1 MYTLYHDIQTGS
13 AAPMALLELVGAPYR
28 IVRID
33 IHAPDHPTA
42 EFRAVNPLGQIP
54 TLVMPD
60 GQVVSE
66 SAAMMI
72 AIAEA
77 HPEAGM
83 APALGAAARP
93 AFLRWMVFLA
103 ANVYPAVRRIY
114 YSGDVVE
121 SEAAHDG
128 VRRRALTELQRDW
141 AVMEASLDPAPCLLG
156 PAPTA
161 LDLYAAMLS
170 RWAIDQD
177 RFRETCP
184 KLAAARDRI
193 EANPKVAA
201 VWRENFRDFA

>member
-1 MYTLYHDIQTGS
+1 MYTLYHDTQTGS
-13 AAPMALLELVGAPYR
+13 AAPMALLDLVGAAYK

-42 EFRAVNPLGQIP
+42 AFRAVNPLGQIP

-77 HPEAGM
+77 HPKSGM
-83 APALGAAARP
+83 APAPGTAARP
-93 AFLRWMVFLA
+93 AFLRWMVYLA

-121 SEAAHDG
+121 SEAAYDG
-128 VRRRALTELQRDW
+128 VRRLALAELRRDW
-141 AVMEASLDPAPCLLG
+141 AIMESSLAPSPYLLG
-156 PAPTA
+156 AAPTA
-161 LDLYAAMLS
+161 LDIYAAMLS
-170 RWAIDQD
+170 RWGIDQD
-177 RFRETCP
+177 WFRDSCP

-193 EANPKVAA
+193 ESDPKVAA
-201 VWRENFRDFA
+201 VWRENFQDFA

>member
-1 MYTLYHDIQTGS
+1 MYTLYYDNQTGS
-13 AAPMALLELVGAPYR
+13 AAPMALLDLIGAPYETR
-28 IVRID
+28 HID

-60 GQVVSE
+60 GQIVSE
-66 SAAMMI
+66 SGAMMI

-77 HPEAGM
+77 HPESGM
-83 APALGAAARP
+83 APALGTPARP
-93 AFLRWMVFLA
+93 AFLRWMVYLA

-121 SEAAHDG
+121 NEAVHDE
-128 VRRRALTELQRDW
+128 VRRLAMVELQRDW
-141 AVMEASLDPAPCLLG
+141 TVMESSLTPAPYLLG
-156 PAPTA
+156 AAPTA

-177 RFRETCP
+177 WFRKACP
-184 KLAAARDRI
+184 KLAGARDRI
-193 EANPKVAA
+193 EADPKVAA
-201 VWRENFRDFA
+201 VWRENFRNFT